1 MSDDVR
7 GFAGGIRTTRRAAI
21 AGIAHGLLAASA
33 GSLLSPARA
42 AGQKVVGLVPK
53 FTSDPYFIAANQGAQ
68 QAAKELNLTVE
79 YNGPVDANVAAQ
91 SDIIDRMVRAR
102 VDALAVCANDPDALA
117 PALIRASRRG
127 IKVSTWDADVRSDAR
142 QVFLSQASP
151 EAVGRAI
158 IDIMVRTAGTSG
170 DFLLVTGSLTASN
183 MIAWMEQIKKQLAT
197 SYPGIKIK
205 AVLDG
210 NEDIEKAKNISLN
223 YLRANPNTR
232 GVFVVDGISS
242 IGVSEAVEQL
252 KLAGKVTVA
261 GIGVPNSIRPYVKK
275 GTVQASVLWNPVDIG
290 YAAICIAHSQLEGTL
305 NPAAGYLSAG
315 RLGKLKF
322 IARDVVLLGPPLV
335 FTQQNID
342 QYRF

>member
-1 MSDDVR
+1 VSDDVC
-7 GFAGGIRTTRRAAI
+7 GIEKGTQGARRQAI
-21 AGIAHGLLAASA
+21 AGIAGGLLAAA
-33 GSLLSPARA
+33 AAAVLTPARSA
-42 AGQKVVGLVPK
+42 SQKVIGFVPK
-53 FTSDPYFIAANQGAQ
+53 FTSDPYFIAANEGAQ
-68 QAAKELNLTVE
+68 QAAKELGLTVQ

-117 PALIRASRRG
+117 PALIRASRKG

-158 IDIMVRTAGTSG
+158 IDIMVGAAGTSG
-170 DFLLVTGSLTASN
+170 EFLLVTGSVTATN
-183 MIAWMEQIKKQLAT
+183 MIAWMGEIRKQLAAR
-197 SYPGIKIK
+197 YPGVKIK

-252 KLAGKVTVA
+252 KLAGKVAVA
-261 GIGVPNSIRPYVKK
+261 GIGVPNSIRPYVKN
-275 GTVQASVLWNPVDIG
+275 GTVKASVLWNPVDIG
-290 YAAICIAHSQLEGTL
+290 YAAICIAHSQLDGTL
-305 NPAAGYLSAG
+305 SPATGYVSAG

-322 IARDVVLLGPPLV
+322 ISSDVVLLGPPLV
-335 FTQQNID
+335 FTPQNID

>member
-1 MSDDVR
+1 
-7 GFAGGIRTTRRAAI
+7 
-21 AGIAHGLLAASA
+21 
-33 GSLLSPARA
+33 
-42 AGQKVVGLVPK
+42 
-53 FTSDPYFIAANQGAQ
+53 
-68 QAAKELNLTVE
+68 
-79 YNGPVDANVAAQ
+79 VAAQ

-117 PALIRASRRG
+117 PALIRAASKG
-127 IKVSTWDADVRSDAR
+127 IKVSTWDADVRPDAR

-151 EAVGRAI
+151 EAIGRTI
-158 IDIMVRTAGTSG
+158 IEIMVSSAGPSG
-170 DFLLVTGSLTASN
+170 DFLLVTGSLTATN
-183 MIAWMEQIKKQLAT
+183 MIAWMGEIKKQLAA
-197 SYPGIKIK
+197 SHPGMRIK

-252 KLAGKVTVA
+252 KLVGKVAVA
-261 GIGVPNSIRPYVKK
+261 GIGVPNSIRPYIKS
-275 GTVQASVLWNPVDIG
+275 GTVKASVLWNPVDIG
-290 YAAICIAHSQLEGTL
+290 YAAICIANGQLQGTL
-305 NPAAGYLSAG
+305 KSAAGYVSAG
-315 RLGKLKF
+315 RLGNLKF
-322 IARDVVLLGPPLV
+322 ISNDVVLLGPPLV

>member
-1 MSDDVR
+1 MDDDGLLKR
-7 GFAGGIRTTRRAAI
+7 ASISRRRAMTGLAC
-21 AGIAHGLLAASA
+21 GLLAAS
-33 GSLLSPARA
+33 GGISSTRNSA
-42 AGQKVVGLVPK
+42 ASGKVIGLVPK
-53 FTSDPYFIAANQGAQ
+53 FTSDPYFIAANQGAGE
-68 QAAKELNLTVE
+68 AAKELGLTVQ

-91 SDIIDRMVRAR
+91 SDIIDRMVRSR
-102 VDALAVCANDPDALA
+102 VDALAICANDPDALA

-127 IKVSTWDADVRSDAR
+127 IKVSTWDADVRADAR

-158 IDIMVRTAGTSG
+158 IDIMVQGAGAAG
-170 DFLLVTGSLTASN
+170 DFLLVTGSLTATN
-183 MIAWMEQIKKQLAT
+183 MIAWMGEIRKQIAG

-210 NEDIEKAKNISLN
+210 NEDIEKAKNVSIN
-223 YLRANPNTR
+223 YLRANPATR

-252 KLAGKVTVA
+252 QLRGKVTIA
-261 GIGVPNSIRPYVKK
+261 GIGVPNSIRPYIKD
-275 GTVQASVLWNPVDIG
+275 GTVKASVLWNPVDIG
-290 YAAICIAHSQLEGTL
+290 YAAVHIANNQLAGTL
-305 NPAAGYLSAG
+305 NPTGGFVSAG

-322 IARDVVLLGPPLV
+322 ISNDVVLLGPPLV
-335 FTQQNID
+335 FTGKNID

>member
-1 MSDDVR
+1 MSNDVR
-7 GFAGGIRTTRRAAI
+7 GFGRGAKATRREAI
-21 AGIAHGLLAASA
+21 VGMAGGLLAASA
-33 GSLLSPARA
+33 GALSAPVRA
-42 AGQKVVGLVPK
+42 ASQKVIGLVPK

-68 QAAKELNLTVE
+68 EAAKELKLTVQ

-117 PALIRASRRG
+117 PALIRASRKG

-142 QVFLSQASP
+142 QVFLSQASAD
-151 EAVGRAI
+151 AVGRAI
-158 IDIMVRTAGTSG
+158 IDIMVSAAGTSG
-170 DFLLVTGSLTASN
+170 DFLLVTGSLTATN
-183 MIAWMEQIKKQLAT
+183 MIAWMGEIRKQLAT
-197 SYPGIKIK
+197 RYPGITIK

-223 YLRANPNTR
+223 YLRANPKIR

-252 KLAGKVTVA
+252 KLAGKVAVA
-261 GIGVPNSIRPYVKK
+261 GIGVPNSIRPYVKN
-275 GTVQASVLWNPVDIG
+275 GTVSASVLWNPVDIG
-290 YAAICIAHSQLEGTL
+290 YAAICIANSQLEGTL
-305 NPAAGYLSAG
+305 NPAAGSVSAG

-322 IARDVVLLGPPLV
+322 VSKDVVLLGPPLV